1 MEHLAILNK
10 KICSVEQIIAK
21 EKTIESRWLKKKGI
35 PWNKINGGDVI
46 YFKNSGEPVIAKAIV
61 DKVFQFEDL
70 NLQKTKRIIKDFGD
84 KIKFVGSNNPNF
96 PEWFTGKNYAI
107 LIFLKNPERIKPFNI
122 NKKGYGSLSAWITIE
137 DISKIKLP

>member
-1 MEHLAILNK
+1 M
-10 KICSVEQIIAK
+10 
-21 EKTIESRWLKKKGI
+21 KKKGI
-35 PWNKINGGDVI
+35 PWNKIKKGDVV